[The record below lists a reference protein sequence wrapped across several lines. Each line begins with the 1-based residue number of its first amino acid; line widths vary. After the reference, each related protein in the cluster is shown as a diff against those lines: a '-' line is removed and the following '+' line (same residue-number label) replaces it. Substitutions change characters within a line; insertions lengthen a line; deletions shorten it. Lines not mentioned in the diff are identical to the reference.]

1 MVIYFYNKLISCFVR
16 FICRF
21 FFTDFLITIK
31 AYSRTV
37 EQAFHSS
44 FSQADI
50 VHVGVVAPAVVQPD
64 AGVESVVPVPRKGV
78 GIFLPTSAG
87 ILNADKVFTG
97 SVGIKTQHLK
107 VVQSV
112 VVVPVV
118 LPVVAAEI
126 RWRSRYSR
134 VLFPNSISTLHDG
147 KASVSATSIAIYMNF
162 FTLVLITLCVFVFLY
177 VTKVSGKNH
186 TNE

>member
-1 MVIYFYNKLISCFVR
+1 MIYFYNKLISCFVR

-21 FFTDFLITIK
+21 FFTDFLITVK

-37 EQAFHSS
+37 KQAFHSS

-50 VHVGVVAPAVVQPD
+50 VHVGVVTSAVVQPD
-64 AGVESVVPVPRKGV
+64 AGVESIVPVPRKGV

-87 ILNADKVFTG
+87 ILNADKVFTR
-97 SVGIKTQHLK
+97 SVGIEAQHLE
-107 VVQSV
+107 VVQAV

-126 RWRSRYSR
+126 RYSR

>member
-21 FFTDFLITIK
+21 FFTDFLITVK

-37 EQAFHSS
+37 KQAFHSS

-50 VHVGVVAPAVVQPD
+50 VHVGVVTSAVVQPD
-64 AGVESVVPVPRKGV
+64 AGVESIVPVPRKGV

-87 ILNADKVFTG
+87 ILNADKVFTR
-97 SVGIKTQHLK
+97 SVGIEAQHLE
-107 VVQSV
+107 VVQAV

-126 RWRSRYSR
+126 RC
-134 VLFPNSISTLHDG
+134 
-147 KASVSATSIAIYMNF
+147 A
-162 FTLVLITLCVFVFLY
+162 FTIFQGVVP
-177 VTKVSGKNH
+177 
-186 TNE
+186 